1 MRYWLKGPK
10 AGTADVFAENLPG
23 YIDNIT
29 EAPDGGFWL
38 AVVAP
43 HVDELDNLVDK
54 PFMRKVLW
62 LVFRLTGDSP
72 VQMHS
77 YAIKFDSDG
86 NVLASLEDDSGHIF
100 MMTSVLQHKGQLFLG
115 SLINNAIG
123 IIDAP

>member
-62 LVFRLTGDSP
+62 RVFRLTGDSP

-77 YAIKFDSDG
+77 YAIKFDSDC